1 MVASVSLRMHLRSL
15 ETAGKKQK
23 FYRSRE
29 MQSAECP
36 QCGVEVSVG
45 SQPKLGKLV
54 KCKECGA
61 ELEVVWL
68 DPLEL
73 DWPLDEDELDDD
85 EEELEESED
94 EEY

>member
-1 MVASVSLRMHLRSL
+1 M
-15 ETAGKKQK
+15 
-23 FYRSRE
+23 

-36 QCGVEVSVG
+36 QCGSDVPVG
-45 SQPKLGKLV
+45 SQPRIGKLV
-54 KCKECGA
+54 ECKSCGS

-73 DWPLDEDELDDD
+73 DWPMMEDDD
-85 EEELEESED
+85 DYEEDVED

>member
-1 MVASVSLRMHLRSL
+1 M
-15 ETAGKKQK
+15 
-23 FYRSRE
+23 

-36 QCGVEVSVG
+36 QCGSDVPVG
-45 SQPKLGKLV
+45 SQPRIGKLV
-54 KCKECGA
+54 ECKSCSA

-73 DWPLDEDELDDD
+73 DWPMMEDDD
-85 EEELEESED
+85 DYEEDVED

>member
-1 MVASVSLRMHLRSL
+1 M
-15 ETAGKKQK
+15 
-23 FYRSRE
+23 

-36 QCGVEVSVG
+36 QCGSDVPVG
-45 SQPKLGKLV
+45 SQPRIGKLV
-54 KCKECGA
+54 ECKNCGA

-73 DWPLDEDELDDD
+73 DWPLMDDED
-85 EEELEESED
+85 EELEEDFED